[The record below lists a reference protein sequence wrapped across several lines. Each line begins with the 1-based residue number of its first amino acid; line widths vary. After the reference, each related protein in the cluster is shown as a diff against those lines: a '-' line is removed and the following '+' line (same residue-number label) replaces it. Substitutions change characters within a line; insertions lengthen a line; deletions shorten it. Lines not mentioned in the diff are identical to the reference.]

1 MDTFKSDLSH
11 QLEVSAVLIDILS
24 DQAMKYSVVCVA
36 ALVAVVSAQYA
47 PRPPLHYGPP
57 HRGGYGGLGGHGGGL
72 DPLTLL
78 LLQKDGGLGGSG
90 GIDSLLPLLLA
101 GGLGG
106 KGKGGFNPLLLAL
119 LGGGKCKEKH
129 LLGCTQPATAN
140 LDGDFLC
147 GNDLG
152 TACDGGNEPCRPCC
166 TCSTTA
172 NAVGWPT
179 P

>member
-1 MDTFKSDLSH
+1 MGTVKSDLSH
-11 QLEVSAVLIDILS
+11 QLEVSAVLIDKS
-24 DQAMKYSVVCVA
+24 SGQAMKYSVVCVA
-36 ALVAVVSAQYA
+36 VLVAVVSAQYA
-47 PRPPLHYGPP
+47 PRPPLHYGSPYG
-57 HRGGYGGLGGHGGGL
+57 GGYGGLGGHGGGL

-78 LLQKDGGLGGSG
+78 LLQKDGGLGGK
-90 GIDSLLPLLLA
+90 
-101 GGLGG
+101 G
-106 KGKGGFNPLLLAL
+106 KGKGGFDPLLLAL

-129 LLGCTQPATAN
+129 LVGCTQPATAN

-152 TACDGGNEPCRPCC
+152 TACDGGNEPCWPCC

>member
-1 MDTFKSDLSH
+1 MGTFESDLSH

-24 DQAMKYSVVCVA
+24 GQAMKYPVVCVA

-47 PRPPLHYGPP
+47 PRPPLHYGGGGGY
-57 HRGGYGGLGGHGGGL
+57 GGYGGLGVHGGGI

-78 LLQKDGGLGGSG
+78 LLQK
-90 GIDSLLPLLLA
+90 A

-106 KGKGGFNPLLLAL
+106 KGKGKGGFDPLLLAL

-152 TACDGGNEPCRPCC
+152 TACDGGNEPCWPCC